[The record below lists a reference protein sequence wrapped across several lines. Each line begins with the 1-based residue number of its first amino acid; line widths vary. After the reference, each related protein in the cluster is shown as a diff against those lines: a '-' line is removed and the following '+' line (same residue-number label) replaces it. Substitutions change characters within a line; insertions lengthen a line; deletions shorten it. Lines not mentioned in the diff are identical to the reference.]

1 MSHSLSK
8 ISLLVCGLL
17 TVALAQEPADF
28 RGNVEPEIPNF
39 IYDVSITPIVTRDS
53 IKIDIII
60 KVPYSAIQFIKKDT
74 IFIGKYEISVMLLD
88 EKEVNA
94 ISKIWT
100 KTLQTKKFEETHSN
114 ELYDINKLT
123 YKVKPSDYSL
133 TIGVMDLDTRKTTHR
148 KRELKLK
155 NYYKKSI
162 TLSSINIIEDIVA
175 DSSGD
180 STDVSALTGTLS
192 NKSEKFDISFFVL
205 SNGGKGTIKYSIYNM
220 NKKVVLENKI
230 DHNFKKGVEYQRIS
244 IPRQKL
250 SYSKYRLVLT
260 VKIGSEEVTAEKIIQ
275 IRWTG
280 MSDMINN
287 LDEAIEQLRYIA
299 RGDVISKMKKAS
311 GEEKKNL
318 FLEFWRERDP
328 TPGTEENEL
337 MNEYYR
343 RVAFANQ
350 NFSGYLEGWKTDMG
364 MVYILFGPPND
375 IERHPFEIQTKPY
388 EVWYYYELNRT
399 FIFVDETG
407 FGEYRLITPL
417 DYYGSFY

>member
-1 MSHSLSK
+1 MSRSPSK
-8 ISLLVCGLL
+8 ILLIICGLL
-17 TVALAQEPADF
+17 TVTLAQEPADF
-28 RGNVEPEIPNF
+28 RRDLEPEIPNF
-39 IYDVSITPIVTRDS
+39 IYDVSIMPIVTRDS

-60 KVPYSAIQFIKKDT
+60 KVPYSAIQFVKKDT

-100 KTLQTKKFEETHSN
+100 RALQTTNFEETYSN
-114 ELYDINKLT
+114 ERYDINTLT

-148 KRELKLK
+148 KRELNLK

-162 TLSSINIIEDIVA
+162 TLSSINIIEDTIA

-180 STDVSALTGTLS
+180 STDVSSLNGTLS
-192 NKSEKFDISFFVL
+192 NKREKFDISFFVL
-205 SNGGKGTIKYSIYNM
+205 SGGGKGTIKYSIYNM
-220 NKKVVLENKI
+220 NKKVVLEDKI
-230 DHNFKKGVEYQRIS
+230 DHNFKKGIDHQRIS
-244 IPRQKL
+244 IPRHKL

-260 VKIGSEEVTAEKIIQ
+260 VKIGSEEVKAEKIIQ
-275 IRWTG
+275 IRWAG
-280 MSDMINN
+280 MSDMIYN
-287 LDEAIEQLRYIA
+287 LDDAIDQLRYIA

-343 RVAFANQ
+343 RVAYANQ

-364 MVYILFGPPND
+364 MIYILFGPPND

-388 EVWYYYELNRT
+388 EIWYYYELNRT

-417 DYYGSFY
+417 NYYGSFY

>member
-1 MSHSLSK
+1 
-8 ISLLVCGLL
+8 
-17 TVALAQEPADF
+17 
-28 RGNVEPEIPNF
+28 
-39 IYDVSITPIVTRDS
+39 
-53 IKIDIII
+53 
-60 KVPYSAIQFIKKDT
+60 
-74 IFIGKYEISVMLLD
+74 
-88 EKEVNA
+88 
-94 ISKIWT
+94 
-100 KTLQTKKFEETHSN
+100 
-114 ELYDINKLT
+114 
-123 YKVKPSDYSL
+123 
-133 TIGVMDLDTRKTTHR
+133 
-148 KRELKLK
+148 
-155 NYYKKSI
+155 
-162 TLSSINIIEDIVA
+162 
-175 DSSGD
+175 
-180 STDVSALTGTLS
+180 
-192 NKSEKFDISFFVL
+192 
-205 SNGGKGTIKYSIYNM
+205 M